1 MNRVCRLFGFALII
15 SVCWS
20 VMSMAV
26 VELKNLPPEET
37 KIADTVD
44 PWGLAFGD
52 QITRFQSHFVKT
64 PDADF
69 VVGYTHNLVKIWQNK
84 YWFRGMTFCGK
95 GDTAPTSLYAVTG
108 STASF
113 QIAVLPKTGAG
124 NADYKIEVTSS
135 LSNRVYR
142 EEFVKTGPVAY
153 PTFASDSW
161 PDPLIVD
168 NTCSLSGLNTGVFL
182 VELPIP
188 SDFAASSLA
197 CEVKV
202 SSGSSSVSFSIS
214 INIVKLHIKPNAFPL
229 VAWFN
234 KGNLTD
240 IQFEDMCQMVLGNHL
255 QPLIQSFLY
264 DLWKTGGEQNFA
276 QYVQMLMDHGQTI
289 FQVAQ
294 MDDDLYKF
302 LKARNWLSKF
312 MIYSNVDEPG
322 DETFKTQNVPWTE
335 ETRKKYPGLRIYLAS
350 EYHQNM
356 DKGCDIWLTD
366 ISSSQYDA
374 RTFKNPKNP
383 DLWHYYCHLPVNFQM
398 YAPLVKAPNMQ
409 IDNPA
414 LEQRLAM
421 WISWYYGAKGVFIY
435 MGNGEWK
442 DPEAFWKSMDISDL
456 NSAYAYPYGGIH
468 HGNGFLAYPPTS
480 SEGRVI
486 PSLRM
491 KILRDA
497 IEDIA
502 IFEAIKAKYGKSAN
516 KILNPNPEVFS
527 HPHYFDALPE
537 TLLGKRDA
545 ILKWVVEHN

>member
-1 MNRVCRLFGFALII
+1 MERINVLFWLVVYIT
-15 SVCWS
+15 VCWS
-20 VMSMAV
+20 VMSWAV
-26 VELKNLPPEET
+26 VDLKTLPPEEN

-52 QITRFQSHFVKT
+52 QITRFQSHFIKT
-64 PDADF
+64 PDSNF
-69 VVGYTHNLVKIWQNK
+69 VVGYTHNLVKVWQNK

-95 GDTAPTSLYAVTG
+95 DDTTPAPIYAVTG

-113 QIAVLPKTGAG
+113 QIAVLPMTGAAS
-124 NADYKIEVTSS
+124 ADYKVEVTSP
-135 LSNRVYR
+135 LSSRIYR
-142 EEFVKTGPVAY
+142 EDFVKTGAVAY
-153 PTFASDSW
+153 PTFVSDSW
-161 PDPLIVD
+161 PDPLIAD
-168 NTCSLSGLNTGVFL
+168 NTCSLSGLNTAVFL
-182 VELPIP
+182 IELKIP
-188 SDFAASSLA
+188 ADFTASSQT
-197 CEVKV
+197 CTVKV
-202 SSGSSSVSFSIS
+202 ISGASTIAFDVPLKV
-214 INIVKLHIKPNAFPL
+214 VKLDIKPNAFPL

-240 IQFEDMCQMVLGNHL
+240 KQFDVMCQMALENHL

-264 DLWKTGGEQNFA
+264 DLWKSGGEQKFA
-276 QYVQMLMDHGQTI
+276 EYVQMLMDHGQTI

-302 LKARNWLSKF
+302 LKARKWLSKF

-322 DETFKTQNVPWTE
+322 DETFQTQNVPWTA

-350 EYHQNM
+350 EHHQNM

-366 ISSSQYDA
+366 ISSSQYDP
-374 RTFKNPKNP
+374 RTFKNPAKP
-383 DLWHYYCHLPVNFQM
+383 DLWHYYCHLPVNFQQR
-398 YAPLVKAPNMQ
+398 APLVKAPNMQ

-421 WISWYYGAKGVFIY
+421 WMSWYYGAKGVFIY

-442 DPEAFWKSMDISDL
+442 SPEAFWKSLDVSDL
-456 NSAYAYPYGGIH
+456 NSAYAYPYGGVH

-480 SEGRVI
+480 PEGRVI

-497 IEDIA
+497 VEDLA
-502 IFEAIKAKYGKSAN
+502 IFEAIKTKYGKSAAG
-516 KILNPNPEVFS
+516 IPTINPEVFC
-527 HPHYFDALPE
+527 HPHYFDSLPE
-537 TLLGKRDA
+537 TLLGKREK
-545 ILKWVVEHN
+545 ILKWVEGKG